1 MLNELETLN
10 SGALKLGVTV
20 NVLSGHPLILF
31 FNVTMDAFCVAA
43 WFTAVSVTVGSPA
56 AGVPGS
62 ENHPLL
68 PPLPQLDTLHDEIPV
83 ADFTLTVL
91 VCPPLGYK
99 EMLALLFAAPLILI
113 SPSAMVIGRAT
124 VLVLSEL

>member
-1 MLNELETLN
+1 MEVEAA

-31 FNVTMDAFCVAA
+31 FNVTMDAFCVAG

-62 ENHPLL
+62 ENHPL
-68 PPLPQLDTLHDEIPV
+68 LPQLDTLHDEIPV

>member
-1 MLNELETLN
+1 MEVEAA
-10 SGALKLGVTV
+10 SGALNLGVTV

-31 FNVTMDAFCVAA
+31 FNVTMDAFCVAG